1 MHSKKLEAHGLVNRI
16 AGTGYNFRSHNAGD
30 SVVHDVNKILNELNV
45 DPIEIYSGQQKHTAH
60 IEYADGNNGEPYIY
74 GKLFKDTD
82 GLITDKRNVALLIKF
97 ADCTPVVLFDPVKGV
112 QASVHSGWRGTYQR
126 ISLHALKKMEKEFNC
141 KRENV
146 LVYLGPSID
155 QDNYE
160 VGSEVY
166 EAFTDF
172 DTRDSFFK
180 PHGDKYLLDMLEANL
195 SILKS
200 AGIKEENID
209 RERAS
214 TYTDSRLHSARKEGR
229 NYQLNAILTI
239 MT

>member
-1 MHSKKLEAHGLVNRI
+1 
-16 AGTGYNFRSHNAGD
+16 
-30 SVVHDVNKILNELNV
+30 
-45 DPIEIYSGQQKHTAH
+45 
-60 IEYADGNNGEPYIY
+60 
-74 GKLFKDTD
+74 
-82 GLITDKRNVALLIKF
+82 
-97 ADCTPVVLFDPVKGV
+97 
-112 QASVHSGWRGTYQR
+112 
-126 ISLHALKKMEKEFNC
+126 MEKEFNC

-214 TYTDSRLHSARKEGR
+214 TYTDTRLHSARKEGR